1 MLQLCSNT
9 QRQGVPMDPVW
20 VPHQPI
26 SCTTE
31 DFLAIVTP
39 AAITGLLADYAGVG
53 EVN

>member
-20 VPHQPI
+20 VPRRPI